1 MAKRKYTV
9 VAIDDEQ
16 GILRAIKALF
26 KNEYNV
32 LTFSDPEEA
41 LSHIRTR
48 SADVVLLDVRMGET
62 NGIDILNKIILT
74 GSDAVV
80 IMVTAMSDAK
90 TATLAM
96 RAGAYDYVVKP
107 FDDEELR
114 IVIEKA
120 IEKKELARDNNI
132 LRTIVGK
139 TFDDMI
145 GGSPK
150 MTALLKDIDAIARS
164 DSSVMITGETGSGKE
179 MVARSVHKRSKR
191 AERPFIAIN
200 CAAIPETLFESELF
214 GYERGAF
221 TGAFERKP
229 GKFELADGGTIFL
242 DEIGCLPQSMQAKL
256 LRVLQEGEI
265 TRIGGVETIP
275 VDVRVICATNAD
287 LKELVLKG
295 SFRDDLYYRL
305 NVIPVNVPPLR
316 ERGEDIIVLI
326 SYFLDRINK
335 KVGRQVKGFDQKAID
350 LLCRYRWPGNIREL
364 INIVERT
371 VVLARGDM
379 IGADDLPCDI
389 SQS

>member
-287 LKELVLKG
+287 LKGLVSKG